1 MAGGYFLNDARVEK
15 TSIVAFGKDELP
27 VGKKLRFEIR
37 PMDDWG
43 NRGKPIVVEYV
54 IKEV

>member
-1 MAGGYFLNDARVEK
+1 MSGGVSRRGF
-15 TSIVAFGKDELP
+15 IGELP